1 MFATTID
8 NGNAVHFD
16 ICALSPSDGCF
27 PNTRIVEAGWFKKEV
42 NLLLEDRY
50 LKLHRQALKTV
61 IDKS

>member
-8 NGNAVHFD
+8 NGNTLHFD
-16 ICALSPSDGCF
+16 ICALSPSDGC
-27 PNTRIVEAGWFKKEV
+27 RIVEAGWFKKEV

-50 LKLHRQALKTV
+50 LKLYIQAIKTV